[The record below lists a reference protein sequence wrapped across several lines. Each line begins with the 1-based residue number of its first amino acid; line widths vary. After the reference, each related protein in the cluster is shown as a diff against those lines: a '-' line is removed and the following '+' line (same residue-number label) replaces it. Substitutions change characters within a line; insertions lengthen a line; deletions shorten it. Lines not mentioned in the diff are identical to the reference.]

1 MDAEHA
7 RESRRCIIILGMH
20 RSGTSA
26 MARVV
31 NLLGADIGQD
41 LLPPAADNPKGFWEN
56 RRILRI
62 HERLLKDLG
71 SIYDDVR
78 PLPTGWLTSEP
89 ALQAQAEI
97 LAVLKEDFGDSN
109 LWCLKEPR
117 MCRLMGLWLPL
128 LREVHC
134 SPHFLIVFRHPFE
147 VAASLERRN
156 KIAPLK
162 SMMWWLDHVLEAEEA
177 TRGYR
182 RAFASMDGLLSDWR
196 LTMGRVSETLQIEWP
211 VAPADTAEGV
221 EEFLDIGLRHHE
233 DTREVKATDPGSP
246 DWVDRV
252 YQSLKVAEETGGEPD
267 LGFFDEIKE
276 HLREQ
281 RGSLLARLYE
291 QDIAQRLTR
300 IGEYA
305 SQLSQARERLKERD
319 QQLRTKNEQ
328 ITQKNQLL
336 VEKNQL
342 IQEKNQLIQEINH
355 QIAEKNQLLV
365 QKSLQIAQKDQQIAQ
380 KDQLIARNEARLLA
394 MRSTRV
400 WRAACFFRRFRQWAR
415 LVIRYPSLLLHVRGP
430 LREQFD
436 GPYYLAHN
444 PDVADMGLNPLLHYL
459 FDGAKEGRNPR
470 AGFNTADYIRANPE
484 LEKTGTNPF
493 VHYVLSQRSG
503 GTWGKS

>member
-1 MDAEHA
+1 
-7 RESRRCIIILGMH
+7 MH

-31 NLLGADIGQD
+31 NLLGADIGND
-41 LLPPAADNPKGFWEN
+41 LLPAATDNPKGFWEN
-56 RRILRI
+56 RKILRI
-62 HERLLKDLG
+62 HENLLKDLG

-89 ALQAQAEI
+89 ALRAQAEI
-97 LAVLKEDFGDSN
+97 LAVLKEDFGESD

-117 MCRLMGLWLPL
+117 MCRLIRLWLPL
-128 LREVHC
+128 FPELGC
-134 SPHFLIVFRHPFE
+134 SPHFLIAFRHPFE

-162 SMMWWLDHVLEAEEA
+162 SMMWWLDHVLEAEET

-182 RAFASMDGLLSDWR
+182 RAFASMSGLLSDWR
-196 LTMGRVSETLQIEWP
+196 LTMKRVSETLQIEWP
-211 VAPADTAEGV
+211 VAPEDAKEAV

-233 DTREVKATDPGSP
+233 DTREVRTTDPDSP
-246 DWVDRV
+246 DWVDRA
-252 YQSLKVAEETGGEPD
+252 YHALKVAEETCGEPD
-267 LGFFDEIKE
+267 LGFFDELKE

-281 RGSLLARLYE
+281 RGSLLARVYE

-300 IGEYA
+300 IGEHS

-328 ITQKNQLL
+328 IAQKNRLI

-342 IQEKNQLIQEINH
+342 LQQKNQQILEKNRE
-355 QIAEKNQLLV
+355 IAEKNQLLV
-365 QKSLQIAQKDQQIAQ
+365 QKSLQIAQKDQKLTQ
-380 KDQLIARNEARLLA
+380 KDRLIARNEARLLA
-394 MRSTRV
+394 MRTTRV
-400 WRAACFFRRFRQWAR
+400 WRAACLFRRFRQWVR

-430 LREQFD
+430 LREEFD

-470 AGFNTADYIRANPE
+470 AGFNTADYLKANPE

-493 VHYVLSQRSG
+493 LHYVLIQRSG
-503 GTWGKS
+503 RGSPGDGTA